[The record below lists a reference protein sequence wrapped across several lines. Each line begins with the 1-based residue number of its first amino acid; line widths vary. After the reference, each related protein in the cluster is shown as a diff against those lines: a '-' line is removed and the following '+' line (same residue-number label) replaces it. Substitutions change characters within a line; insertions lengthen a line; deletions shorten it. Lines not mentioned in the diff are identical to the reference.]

1 MINPTLPF
9 GTNPAAPPTSPLAT
23 SANAAVGTIS
33 PFITGNERSLLE
45 MLTNVANG
53 NANQNDLVA
62 RGFQQ
67 PGDRGAGFTG
77 TGLRGPGIADVTRDD
92 QNLGPQAGVMK
103 SAQDVAAMAQSLV
116 GPLSNA
122 VAMGPLGMAY
132 GMRNNPAV
140 RGVISNVMN
149 YSDIAD
155 KTAAAAAR
163 GGPAIGGPKGG
174 GDAGGRPDSLSAAE
188 AQAQMNNAMATN
200 DMGGPKG
207 GGESGGKGDA
217 AGTGGTSEDTSSGG
231 GDKGDGYARGGLI
244 ELVGGGKVAQGPGGG
259 MDDLI
264 PTTIDGQ
271 RAAALSDG
279 EFVIPADVV
288 SMMGDGSS
296 NAGSR
301 RLYDLVREIREAK
314 TGRGQQANPLQF
326 TDILRRTLG

>member
-1 MINPTLPF
+1 MISPTLPF
-9 GTNPAAPPTSPLAT
+9 GSDPNAPPASPLAT
-23 SANAAVGTIS
+23 PANAAVGSIS
-33 PFITGNERSLLE
+33 PFLTGNERSLLE
-45 MLTNVANG
+45 MLTNIANG
-53 NANQNDLVA
+53 NANQNDATA
-62 RGFQQ
+62 RTMQQ

-92 QNLGPQAGVMK
+92 MNLGPQAGVMK
-103 SAQDVAAMAQSLV
+103 SAQDVAAVAQALA
-116 GPLSNA
+116 GPLSSA
-122 VAMGPLGMAY
+122 VATGPFGMAY

-163 GGPAIGGPKGG
+163 GGPAMGGPKGLAAAFGDQSGDKPG
-174 GDAGGRPDSLSAAE
+174 GLSGAE
-188 AQAQMNNAMATN
+188 AAAQAANAAATN
-200 DMGGPKG
+200 DMGG
-207 GGESGGKGDA
+207 A
-217 AGTGGTSEDTSSGG
+217 
-231 GDKGDGYARGGLI
+231 KGDGAGSSQGDSHGGTNTDSSSNYARGGLI
-244 ELVGGGKVAQGPGGG
+244 ELVGGGKVARGPGGG

-296 NAGSR
+296 NAGSK

-314 TGRGQQANPLQF
+314 TGRGQQASPIQF